1 MPCLL
6 RVGCAAFRM
15 VGVAPPPVSPADL
28 LLSAIRNPRTTEP
41 GRGVRPEL
49 ALPRRNARLAYIHEP
64 MRGAAAAILAIWT
77 LCAADSGEPA
87 SRQQPTVEAGAAA
100 AGEPPTAP
108 SLAETVSSWRAILG
122 REAPPA
128 SSGGVVLLDSAPPA
142 AAGGLASEISRLRE
156 AMRRHLG
163 IPPEELRP
171 LVILLHATP
180 AEFIAA
186 EERLFGS
193 PPPPQVAARYHSPPP
208 AAAISAWRDP
218 DESTLR
224 PLLAR
229 LVAWSLLDRPQ
240 DPAPLPA
247 WVREG
252 LASHLAAL
260 AVPRGSLESRQR
272 RAGLA
277 LIREGGDLGAVM
289 NLPRDA
295 EAWGTVDGPAS
306 GASLLLV
313 AWIAEQRPKAFAP
326 FMERLR
332 RGASVEEAFGKVLAT
347 TPAGFAAAVRR
358 HHLVND

>member
-1 MPCLL
+1 
-6 RVGCAAFRM
+6 M
-15 VGVAPPPVSPADL
+15 VGVAPSPVSPDGF
-28 LLSAIRNPRTTEP
+28 LLSAIRNLRTSEP
-41 GRGVRPEL
+41 SRGVRPEVAFL
-49 ALPRRNARLAYIHEP
+49 RRNAPPAYIHEP
-64 MRGAAAAILAIWT
+64 MREAAAAILAIWT
-77 LCAADSGEPA
+77 LCAADSGEPPTTTVRDAGTAPA
-87 SRQQPTVEAGAAA
+87 SD
-100 AGEPPTAP
+100 PPATP
-108 SLAETVSSWRAILG
+108 SLAETLSSWRALLG

-142 AAGGLASEISRLRE
+142 AAGGLASEISRQRE

-180 AEFIAA
+180 AEFAAA

-229 LVAWSLLDRPQ
+229 LVAWSLLDRPE

-252 LASHLAAL
+252 LSSHLAAL

-295 EAWGTVDGPAS
+295 EAWRAVDGPAA

-313 AWIAEQRPKAFAP
+313 AWIAEQRPRAFAP

-332 RGASVEEAFGKVLAT
+332 GGASVEDALSKALAT
-347 TPAGFAAAVRR
+347 TPSGLAAAVRR